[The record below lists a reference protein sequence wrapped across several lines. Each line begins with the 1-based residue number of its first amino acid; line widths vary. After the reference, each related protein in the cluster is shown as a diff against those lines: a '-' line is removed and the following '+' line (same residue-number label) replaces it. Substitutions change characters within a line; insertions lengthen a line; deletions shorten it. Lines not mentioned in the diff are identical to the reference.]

1 MKKVNNSHPHSAI
14 TITLVFIL
22 SAFLFSVGYVKPA
35 KAFTSQ
41 CVPSGYVRTLTV
53 NTTYVLQRDETVLAG
68 DKEYAFPAN
77 NIVCSDYT
85 KSDKTTIPR
94 LFIVADSNTGNV
106 LEGVSPTLDGA
117 IVINNVQSLQDSGF
131 SYSIGA
137 YVGGVRKYINGQTPA
152 GAYAS
157 GWNGYGMEIPMTSHD
172 NVTGNTYFP
181 VVTRVVTIMPST
193 TRKPKA
199 GTYRASTMYL
209 TMITSNYYMNDNY
222 FVALDITIKIIESAC
237 SVKTYRN
244 INVTWPALS
253 PWTISEGDGG
263 AEKKVAPIT
272 INCGTTRTPTK
283 VTVTAN
289 NILNAANGMIN
300 TSLNHLGLA
309 LTWASNG
316 QPVPLNQELSYDILG
331 DQDLSIAAKP
341 ISVGGTDIPAGD
353 FNATVT
359 MSIEYR

>member
-117 IVINNVQSLQDSGF
+117 IVINNVQSLQD
-131 SYSIGA
+131 
-137 YVGGVRKYINGQTPA
+137 
-152 GAYAS
+152 
-157 GWNGYGMEIPMTSHD
+157 
-172 NVTGNTYFP
+172 
-181 VVTRVVTIMPST
+181 
-193 TRKPKA
+193 
-199 GTYRASTMYL
+199 
-209 TMITSNYYMNDNY
+209 
-222 FVALDITIKIIESAC
+222 
-237 SVKTYRN
+237 
-244 INVTWPALS
+244 
-253 PWTISEGDGG
+253 
-263 AEKKVAPIT
+263 
-272 INCGTTRTPTK
+272 
-283 VTVTAN
+283 
-289 NILNAANGMIN
+289 
-300 TSLNHLGLA
+300 
-309 LTWASNG
+309 
-316 QPVPLNQELSYDILG
+316 
-331 DQDLSIAAKP
+331 
-341 ISVGGTDIPAGD
+341 
-353 FNATVT
+353 
-359 MSIEYR
+359 